1 MTSPTKEK
9 RIRELRKDLVTCN
22 DPFQLLAEYSYEN
35 EMLREQVL
43 MLTMN
48 KQTGQDVVKTY

>member
-35 EMLREQVL
+35 EILRELVL

-48 KQTGQDVVKTY
+48 KQTCQDVVKTY

>member
-1 MTSPTKEK
+1 MPSPTKEK

>member
-43 MLTMN
+43 MLSTN
-48 KQTGQDVVKTY
+48 KQTGGDVVKTY